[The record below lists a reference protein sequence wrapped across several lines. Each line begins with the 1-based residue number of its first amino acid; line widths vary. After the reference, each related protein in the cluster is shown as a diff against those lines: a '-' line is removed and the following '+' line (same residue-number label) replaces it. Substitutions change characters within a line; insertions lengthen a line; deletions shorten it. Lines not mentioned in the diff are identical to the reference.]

1 MSCRNLLV
9 KICCAD
15 SPVCLLAHCDTSFS
29 CSAQQPRL
37 PHAHARDMVG
47 ELRQSVSAR
56 PPRWIQITTAVEGPP
71 ETSHVPQLQP
81 LRAFMDDI
89 LQDEEDGP
97 AQRRSFTI
105 HRGKYLLREEELVQE
120 DIERP
125 EVSSRKRIQE
135 VEVDP
140 CTPGRENWTLSRG
153 HLAPPGPSALCK
165 CFSQCTLVICLN
177 FHRHAHCTPQHHQ
190 PYTTPQYQS

>member
-1 MSCRNLLV
+1 M
-9 KICCAD
+9 KIC
-15 SPVCLLAHCDTSFS
+15 CLLAHCDTSFS
-29 CSAQQPRL
+29 CSALQPRL
-37 PHAHARDMVG
+37 PHARDMVG

-71 ETSHVPQLQP
+71 EASDVPQLIGLVQP

-125 EVSSRKRIQE
+125 EVSSRKRFQE

-165 CFSQCTLVICLN
+165 CFSHCTLFICLN
-177 FHRHAHCTPQHHQ
+177 FHLFVLIAHLKTISHTQHRNINAGVCRH
-190 PYTTPQYQS
+190 SSL